1 MNKPTTNKEVVMKH
15 LVITVI
21 GKDRPGLV
29 ETLSDTIYQ
38 NHGNWLASSLSK
50 LAGQFAGIL
59 QIEVA
64 EQYLPVLSQTLSK
77 IDELQ
82 IHIVEDDSKA
92 VPVTTL
98 HSLTVTGNDRLG
110 IVKEVTAKLNQLGI
124 NIDKLKTNTQSAPNW
139 GYPLFTANFQL
150 ELPSELELEV
160 VQEELEKLADDLNID
175 IDEN

>member
-1 MNKPTTNKEVVMKH
+1 MKH

-29 ETLSDTIYQ
+29 EALSDTVYQ

-59 QIEVA
+59 QVEVA
-64 EQYLPVLSQTLSK
+64 DQYIPVLSQALSK
-77 IDELQ
+77 IDALQ
-82 IHIVEDDSKA
+82 IHVVEDDSKTI
-92 VPVTTL
+92 PVTSL
-98 HSLTVTGNDRLG
+98 HHLTVTGNNRLG
-110 IVKEVTAKLNQLGI
+110 IVKEVTTKLNQLGVNI
-124 NIDKLKTNTQSAPNW
+124 NKLKTDTQSAPNW

-150 ELPSELELEV
+150 ELPSELEVEV

-175 IDEN
+175 IDDN